1 MMRQHGAIFG
11 RTRAMRLVVVAVF
24 VGCFL
29 SANPPA
35 GRAQAP
41 HRYTVA
47 NLKALETA
55 FVALADK
62 VSPSVVAIRT
72 YHDIRVRRGGRG
84 RTPMIVKEPVSHGS
98 GLIIGADGYILTNY
112 HLLDDANSLSITLF
126 NGERYDGT
134 VVKADRRSD
143 LVVLKIDATGLK
155 PVRWGTYEDVR
166 VNQWCFAAG
175 NPFGLA
181 TFDGRASVTYGVV
194 SGLGRQLSDRIEIP
208 PGEIDIRY
216 YGNLLETSATINPGS
231 SGGPL
236 FNIDGRVIGIVTAIE
251 TSSGVNEGHG
261 FAIPITKNIRRI
273 VDQLR
278 NGKEVRYGF
287 IGVQAVD
294 IWSLPP
300 ERSTAVRR
308 NRGALIDSLVDPQSP
323 AARAGLQPLDIVIE
337 FDGVPVRNSD
347 HLVRLVGFTPVGT
360 KAEIKYLRDDV
371 ERTTKITVGDRAD
384 LLGYDP
390 IDE

>member
-1 MMRQHGAIFG
+1 MRQHVAILG
-11 RTRAMRLVVVAVF
+11 RTRAMRLVVVALL

-29 SANPPA
+29 SADPAA

-62 VSPSVVAIRT
+62 ISPSVVAIRT
-72 YHDIRVRRGGRG
+72 YHDIRVRRGERG

-98 GLIIGADGYILTNY
+98 GLVIGADGYILTNY
-112 HLLDDANSLSITLF
+112 HVLEDATSLSITLF
-126 NGERYDGT
+126 NDERYEGI
-134 VVKADRRSD
+134 VVQADLRSD
-143 LVVLKIDATGLK
+143 LAVLKIDATGLK
-155 PVRWGTYEDVR
+155 PVRWGKHEDVR

-194 SGLGRQLSDRIEIP
+194 SGMGRQLNDRIEIP

-236 FNIDGRVIGIVTAIE
+236 FDIDGRVIGIITAIE

-261 FAIPITKNIRRI
+261 FAIPITRNIRRI
-273 VDQLR
+273 VRQLR
-278 NGKEVRYGF
+278 NGKGIRYGF

-294 IWSLPP
+294 VRRRSPR
-300 ERSTAVRR
+300 RSTGVRR
-308 NRGALIDSLVDPQSP
+308 SRGALIDSLIDPQSP
-323 AARAGLQPLDIVIE
+323 AARAGLQPMDIVLE

-360 KAEIKYLRDDV
+360 RAEIKYLRNNV
-371 ERTTKITVGDRAD
+371 ERTTKITIADRAD